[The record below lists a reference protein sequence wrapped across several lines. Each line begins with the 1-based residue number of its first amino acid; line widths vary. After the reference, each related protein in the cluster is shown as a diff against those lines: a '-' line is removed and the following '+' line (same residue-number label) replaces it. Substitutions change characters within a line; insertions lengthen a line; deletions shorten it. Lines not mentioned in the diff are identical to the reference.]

1 MDIQQAA
8 EKVNELQLGLLAGF
22 GTEEHEAASSELRK
36 IWSRFDKENRL
47 QELIQEVDKLAGSQ

>member
-1 MDIQQAA
+1 MNIQQAA

-22 GTEEHEAASSELRK
+22 GTKEHEAASSELRK
-36 IWSRFDKENRL
+36 IWSRFDKENRI